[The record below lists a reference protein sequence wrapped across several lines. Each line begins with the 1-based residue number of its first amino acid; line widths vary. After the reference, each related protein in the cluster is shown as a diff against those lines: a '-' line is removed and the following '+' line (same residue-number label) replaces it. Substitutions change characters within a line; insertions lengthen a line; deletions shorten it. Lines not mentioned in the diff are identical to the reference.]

1 MMSERDFWDLLDVMR
16 GEVDHDAVD
25 RLRDAL
31 TALSRKAVIAFQHRL
46 ADRLY
51 VRAGRGSQRQPGR
64 CTWATCSPLRPTFAP
79 GEDRNLVDEQVNR
92 HRDQLRPTFAP
103 GEDRNVDVVV
113 AMPMSVPAA
122 APDVR
127 AGTRLPG
134 CTGSQ
139 V

>member
-79 GEDRNLVDEQVNR
+79 GEDRNAVTRKLGAFKTTGASPNI
-92 HRDQLRPTFAP
+92 PTIPQTGPKA
-103 GEDRNVDVVV
+103 D
-113 AMPMSVPAA
+113 A
-122 APDVR
+122 
-127 AGTRLPG
+127 TR
-134 CTGSQ
+134 CTMLLMALARLTR
-139 V
+139 